1 MNPTQIDNS
10 RGLNMNEDQSKPLDA
25 VVIPTLFWGKLKYQ
39 KDETAAMVYFESI
52 NDISSA
58 LRRNEI
64 PRGEIN
70 IGIPIH
76 IDLKTIKLTV
86 ERFFKRGFE
95 KGAQIY
101 SHTKLIPNQSVTEI
115 WKTIGFIYWNNS
127 GPLKEK
133 AKEAYKKSA
142 EMIKEIAKKDKK
154 NKALLE
160 ELETFLAL
168 CVSVSDKTHPLNPNV
183 VKQLLPT

>member
-1 MNPTQIDNS
+1 
-10 RGLNMNEDQSKPLDA
+10 MNEDMNKPLDA

-39 KDETAAMVYFESI
+39 KDETAVIVYFESI

-58 LRRNEI
+58 LRRNEV
-64 PRGEIN
+64 PRGEIT
-70 IGIPIH
+70 IGIPNH

-86 ERFFKRGFE
+86 ERFFERGFE
-95 KGAQIY
+95 KGTHIY
-101 SHTKLIPNQSVTEI
+101 SHTKLIPNESVTEI

-127 GPLKEK
+127 IPLEEK

-142 EMIKEIAKKDKK
+142 EIIKEIAKKDKK
-154 NKALLE
+154 NKPLLE

-168 CVSVSDKTHPLNPNV
+168 CVSVSENTPPLSPKV

>member
-1 MNPTQIDNS
+1 
-10 RGLNMNEDQSKPLDA
+10 MNEEQSKPLDA
-25 VVIPTLFWGKLKYQ
+25 IVIPTLFWGKLKYY
-39 KDETAAMVYFESI
+39 KDETAVIVYFEST
-52 NDISSA
+52 NDVSNT
-58 LRRNEI
+58 LRRNET
-64 PRGEIN
+64 PKGEIL
-70 IGIPIH
+70 IGIPDY
-76 IDLKTIKLTV
+76 IDLSKIKLVV
-86 ERFFKRGFE
+86 ERFFERGFE

-101 SHTKLIPNQSVTEI
+101 SHTKLIPNESVTEI
-115 WKTIGFIYWNNS
+115 WKTISFIYWNNA

-133 AKEAYKKSA
+133 VKEAYKKSA

-168 CVSVSDKTHPLNPNV
+168 CVSVSDNTPPLNSDV

>member
-1 MNPTQIDNS
+1 MKNS
-10 RGLNMNEDQSKPLDA
+10 SGLNMNEDQSKPLDA
-25 VVIPTLFWGKLKYQ
+25 IVIPTLFWGKLKYR
-39 KDETAAMVYFESI
+39 KDETAVIVYFESI
-52 NDISSA
+52 NDISNA
-58 LRRNEI
+58 FRRNET
-64 PRGEIN
+64 PKGEIN
-70 IGIPIH
+70 IGIPNH

-86 ERFFKRGFE
+86 ERFFERGFE
-95 KGAQIY
+95 KGAQLY
-101 SHTKLIPNQSVTEI
+101 SQTKLIPNESVTEI
-115 WKTIGFIYWNNS
+115 WKTIGFSYWSNS

-154 NKALLE
+154 NKSLLE

-168 CVSVSDKTHPLNPNV
+168 CVSVSDKTPPLSPNV

>member
-1 MNPTQIDNS
+1 MNK
-10 RGLNMNEDQSKPLDA
+10 DQSKPLDA
-25 VVIPTLFWGKLKYQ
+25 VVIPTLFWGKLKYR
-39 KDETAAMVYFESI
+39 KDEIAVIVYFESI
-52 NDISSA
+52 NDISNA

-64 PRGEIN
+64 PKGEIN
-70 IGIPIH
+70 IGIPNH

-101 SHTKLIPNQSVTEI
+101 SLAKLIPNDSVTEI
-115 WKTIGFIYWNNS
+115 WKTISFIYWNNS

-133 AKEAYKKSA
+133 VKEAYKKSA
-142 EMIKEIAKKDKK
+142 EMIKEISKKDKK
-154 NKALLE
+154 NKSLLE

-168 CVSVSDKTHPLNPNV
+168 CVSVSDNTPPLNPNV

>member
-1 MNPTQIDNS
+1 MENI

-25 VVIPTLFWGKLKYQ
+25 VVIPTLFWGKLKYR
-39 KDETAAMVYFESI
+39 KDETAVIVYFESI
-52 NDISSA
+52 NDISNA
-58 LRRNEI
+58 LRRNET
-64 PRGEIN
+64 PKGEIN
-70 IGIPIH
+70 IGIPNH

-86 ERFFKRGFE
+86 ERFFERGFE

-101 SHTKLIPNQSVTEI
+101 SQTKLIPNDSVTEI

-133 AKEAYKKSA
+133 VKEAYKKSA

-154 NKALLE
+154 NKSLLE

-168 CVSVSDKTHPLNPNV
+168 CVYVSDNTPPLSPNV